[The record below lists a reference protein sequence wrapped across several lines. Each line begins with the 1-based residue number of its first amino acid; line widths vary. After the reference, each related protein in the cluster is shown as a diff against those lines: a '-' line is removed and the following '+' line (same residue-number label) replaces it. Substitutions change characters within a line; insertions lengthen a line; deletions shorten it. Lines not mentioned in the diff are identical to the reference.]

1 MLGGTADTVPFA
13 GGASILSWL
22 AERDDSA
29 RAFCICGANQ
39 RVISP
44 FRPPAERFIQTH
56 KQSAEIFGY
65 RPAWRAVVVKG
76 EGEGKVSILL
86 C

>member
-1 MLGGTADTVPFA
+1 MMLGGNADTVPFA

-44 FRPPAERFIQTH
+44 FLPPAERFIQTH

-65 RPAWRAVVVKG
+65 PPYLASRG
-76 EGEGKVSILL
+76 SEGRG
-86 C
+86 